1 MKIKSILMAAAVLL
15 TAAVTGAEA
24 ESKTTMSPAEM
35 RALNLKLTRAM
46 ANSLV
51 EAEYFFAPDDKGE
64 RNEISFGYM
73 CPGCRRMHYN
83 TATSLIENQE
93 SLRVPGFALSE
104 SEFIFEDS
112 GILPEFLDRVEVGFK
127 GKLYPAEIVM
137 YYPQQNSVKLRTK
150 QPVPGIKPLAFKPDA
165 AGRKYQFFNAEDQGI
180 KIARTVPFNEG
191 AIMHDLTTGQDYLEI
206 LPNVLLINAE
216 AEVIALSL
224 SPRLA
229 ISENPYLPPA
239 QWQGV
244 AAADF
249 VKQIRD
255 FEKRLS
261 DGLYAARIQLEPKP
275 QNGRDFRRGM
285 EDEQNE
291 FEGVAVRLDNDQVLL
306 NLSLSNTNTA
316 RLKRITLW
324 IDGKEVN
331 ASFVGS
337 LRYFGG
343 LVAKLEPNT
352 PGKPVTLYAQDLRH
366 MAHTPVYLAM
376 VKNVGKKLDIRVTQG
391 KLSALQD
398 GFRGEQV
405 PELMEN
411 QMMFT
416 RDGVLLGLQLA
427 KRQYGE
433 ENHYESKRNVA
444 AMQLTAALKDYD
456 SANIPRDGKA
466 QYAWLGVELQQL
478 TQDLAKAK
486 GIMAFVSDKDSGML
500 VTLVYPGSPAE
511 KIGLKVGDVLL
522 TLTPANIAVPIKLQ
536 SYRMDMYDHMRDFPW
551 ERYDEVPAEYFDQ
564 IPQPWGSTQAG
575 INKLLTQI
583 GVGGK
588 ASLQVISD
596 GKLQSREFEV
606 AAEPE
611 NFDNAKR
618 FQAAALGIGV
628 CNMTYEVR
636 NYFKLAADAPGV
648 IVATVRAGGKAAV
661 AGVKPYEIIVSVNGA
676 DVKNI
681 DEFQAAVKD
690 QKELKLSVRRMA
702 VTRVVTINN

>member
-1 MKIKSILMAAAVLL
+1 MKIKSILMAATVLL
-15 TAAVTGAEA
+15 TVAARGAEA
-24 ESKTTMSPAEM
+24 ESKAMSFAEM

-46 ANSLV
+46 ADSLV
-51 EAEYFFAPDDKGE
+51 EVEYFFAPDDKGE
-64 RNEISFGYM
+64 RNEISFGYL
-73 CPGCRRMHYN
+73 CPNCRSMHYN

-93 SLRVPGFALSE
+93 SMRIPGFALSE
-104 SEFIFEDS
+104 SEFVFEDS
-112 GILPEFLDRVEVGFK
+112 GILPEFLDRAEISFK

-150 QPVPGIKPLAFKPDA
+150 QPVPGIRPLVFKPDA
-165 AGRKYQFFNAEDQGI
+165 AGRKYQFFNAEDRGI

-206 LPNVLLINAE
+206 LPNVLLTNAE

-229 ISENPYLPPA
+229 IGENPYLPPA
-239 QWQGV
+239 QWQGI

-249 VKQIRD
+249 VRQIRD
-255 FEKRLS
+255 FEQRLN
-261 DGLYAARIQLEPKP
+261 DGLYAARILLESKP
-275 QNGRDFRRGM
+275 QNGRDFHRGM
-285 EDEQNE
+285 EEEQNE
-291 FEGVAVRLDNDQVLL
+291 FEGIAVRLDKDQVLL
-306 NLSLSNTNTA
+306 NISLSNTNTA

-352 PGKPVTLYAQDLRH
+352 PGKPVALYPQDLRH
-366 MAHTPVYLAM
+366 MAHAPVYLAM
-376 VKNVGKKLDIRVTQG
+376 VKNIGRKLDIRVTQG
-391 KLSALQD
+391 QLEALQD

-416 RDGVLLGLQLA
+416 RDGVLLGLQLG

-433 ENHYESKRNVA
+433 ESSYESKRSVA
-444 AMQLTAALKDYD
+444 AMQLNDALKDYD

-466 QYAWLGVELQQL
+466 EYAWLGVELQPL
-478 TQDLAKAK
+478 TQELAKAK
-486 GIMAFVSDKDSGML
+486 GIMAFVSDKESGML
-500 VTLVYPGSPAE
+500 VTLIYPGSPAE

-522 TLTPANIAVPIKLQ
+522 TLTPASIAIPIKLQ
-536 SYRMDMYDHMRDFPW
+536 SHRMDMYDHMRDFPW
-551 ERYDEVPAEYFDQ
+551 EHYDEVPAEYFDQ
-564 IPQPWGSTQAG
+564 IPQPWGSTQSG

-596 GKLQSREFEV
+596 GKLRSCEFEV

-611 NFDNAKR
+611 SFDNAKR
-618 FQAAALGIGV
+618 FQAAALGISV